1 MSRRKPIPLTF
12 EEQQRQTAKAQAKRR
27 ADREAAEERERS
39 VEAEKVRKK
48 AEITQLKV
56 QGAKIH
62 ADAMGNMIAG
72 RRFYCFD
79 LLLKDHADAQKAVSW
94 LEDLLRTAS
103 GENAQ
108 DRRPDHIRASTVGA
122 PGQNISQQQID
133 ASEVLATVEENM
145 RPLQVRMLFSLLKPD
160 QALYTRWHGV
170 VEAMTGEVNAQAQG
184 ARVRD
189 ACEALAWVRSNIDA
203 FVVSRR
209 KRKDDVRRLD
219 EAA

>member
-1 MSRRKPIPLTF
+1 MSRRKSIPLTF
-12 EEQQRQTAKAQAKRR
+12 EDQQHRTAEAAAKRK
-27 ADREAAEERERS
+27 ADRLAAEDRERKA
-39 VEAEKVRKK
+39 EAEKARKR
-48 AEITQLKV
+48 ADNATLKV

-79 LLLKDHADAQKAVSW
+79 LLLKDQPHAHKAVAW
-94 LEDLLRTAS
+94 LEDILRTAE
-103 GENAQ
+103 GENTQ

-122 PGQNISQQQID
+122 PGQNITDRQIE
-133 ASEVLATVEENM
+133 AGEVLATIEEGM
-145 RPLQVRMLFSLLKPD
+145 RPDQLRMILALLKPD

-170 VEAMTGEVNAQAQG
+170 VQAMTGEVNAQAQG

-189 ACEALAWVRSNIDA
+189 ACESLAWVRVNIDTLA
-203 FVVSRR
+203 ASRKRR
-209 KRKDDVRRLD
+209 KEAQRQMD

>member
-12 EEQQRQTAKAQAKRR
+12 EEQQRQTAAAHAKRR
-27 ADREAAEERERS
+27 ADREAAEDRERRA
-39 VEAEKVRKK
+39 EAEKARKK
-48 AEITQLKV
+48 AETARLKV
-56 QGAKIH
+56 QGAKIQ

-79 LLLKDHADAQKAVSW
+79 LLLKDRIDAHKAVSW
-94 LEDLLRTAS
+94 LEDLLRAAS

-122 PGQNISQQQID
+122 PGQNITQQQID
-133 ASEVLATVEENM
+133 ASEVLATVEEHM
-145 RPLQVRMLFSLLKPD
+145 RPLQMRMLFALLRPD

-189 ACEALAWVRSNIDA
+189 ACEGLAWVRANIDT
-203 FVVSRR
+203 FVAARR
-209 KRKDDVRRLD
+209 KRRDDLRRLD
-219 EAA
+219 EVA